1 MLYRTFS
8 DDDSEEDSAAR
19 EPEYSF
25 AGYNVEFSEK
35 IALTPAASAATS
47 KAQSRSRAFILDPKN
62 DKLDEMPR
70 AEFER
75 IERDA
80 DRSDARKKIIDLA
93 AGSAVARFRWPGRG
107 VAPGGYIK
115 GMALTYARVYCKLKG
130 GDAAAT
136 EMAKAATTDAS
147 RDALAH
153 YASEF
158 RSAGMANDVAGA
170 DTLRHVF
177 VLLVGLGMRESSG
190 QYCMGRDP
198 GASNT
203 SGDTA
208 EAGLFQTSFNARAGN
223 SLMEDLFRQYKDKP
237 AGYVEVFKE
246 GVSCSA
252 ANLKDWGTGDG
263 KEYQRLAKAAPAF
276 AAEFTAVGLRN
287 IRRHWG
293 PINTKT
299 AEINADADALLLQ
312 VQNLVDQSNLC
323 PLLQD

>member
-8 DDDSEEDSAAR
+8 DDDSEEDSSA
-19 EPEYSF
+19 EGPEYSF

-35 IALTPAASAATS
+35 IALTPAAAATS
-47 KAQSRSRAFILDPKN
+47 GAQSRSRAFVLEPKN
-62 DKLDEMPR
+62 DRVGEMPR
-70 AEFER
+70 DVYER

-80 DRSDARKKIIDLA
+80 DRSDARKRIIDLA
-93 AGSAVARFRWPGRG
+93 AGSAVARYRWPGRG
-107 VAPGGYIK
+107 VAPAGYIK

-130 GDAAAT
+130 GDAAAA
-136 EMAKAATTDAS
+136 EMAKAVTSDAS
-147 RDALAH
+147 KDALAH

-158 RSAGMANDVAGA
+158 RAAGMSNDAAGA

-177 VLLVGLGMRESSG
+177 VLLIGLGMRESSG
-190 QYCMGRDP
+190 QYCEGRDMSA
-198 GASNT
+198 GNT

-208 EAGLFQTSFNARAGN
+208 EAGLFQTSFNARAG
-223 SLMEDLFRQYKDKP
+223 SALMGDLFRQYKQNP

-246 GVSCSA
+246 GVRCGSA
-252 ANLKDWGTGDG
+252 DLKNWGTGDG
-263 KEYQRLAKAAPAF
+263 QEYQRLAKAAPAF

-299 AEINADADALLLQ
+299 AEINADADALLSQ
-312 VQNLVDQSNLC
+312 VQNLVDQANLC

>member
-8 DDDSEEDSAAR
+8 DDDSEEGSSPQ

-25 AGYNVEFSEK
+25 AGYNVDFSEK
-35 IALTPAASAATS
+35 IALTPAAAAATS

-70 AEFER
+70 DVFER
-75 IERDA
+75 IEHDA
-80 DRSDARKKIIDLA
+80 DRSDARKRIVDLA
-93 AGSAVARFRWPGRG
+93 ANSAVARYRWPGRG
-107 VAPGGYIK
+107 AAPGGYIK

-130 GDAAAT
+130 GDAAAA
-136 EMAKAATTDAS
+136 EMAKAATADAS
-147 RDALAH
+147 TDALAH
-153 YASEF
+153 YAAEF
-158 RSAGMANDVAGA
+158 RSAGMSNAADGA

-177 VLLVGLGMRESSG
+177 VLLIGLGMRESSG
-190 QYCMGRDP
+190 RYCEGRDL

-208 EAGLFQTSFNARAGN
+208 EAGLFQTSFNARAG
-223 SLMEDLFRQYKDKP
+223 SALMEDLFRQYKQKP
-237 AGYVEVFKE
+237 TGYIEVFKE

-252 ANLKDWGTGDG
+252 ANLKNWGTGDG
-263 KEYQRLAKAAPAF
+263 QEYQRLAKAAPAF

-287 IRRHWG
+287 IRKHWG